1 MATPEE
7 TRQRAEAQN
16 ELNRLGFEFVD
27 ILKQQAAAMQEV
39 AKAQGATKGEMG
51 YLNNLSK
58 NAVKLA
64 QDLADFEN
72 DDLKSKSKRA
82 KLQNKLNKAQFEQV
96 RLAEAMAELAED
108 DLEGRK
114 KILRVMGDSLQT
126 SKELT
131 KEFKKLEDQIESIEG
146 ISKAFEGFEDVV
158 KDIPVV
164 REVFKE
170 LTTASQKV
178 AENFAETGSG
188 IKAMGAGLQ
197 EFGKGLAKVGFAAF
211 MTAFI
216 NGLNRIENA
225 TIRTG
230 RALGQTGDIAKAFGT
245 RIVEATQ
252 SSQFLTEEVEKA
264 AQGLSKNLGSG
275 LLASSEQIK
284 LTTSLSERLGIAAD
298 KSANLFRFASGT
310 GKSFES
316 VVNSAIGTTKAL
328 NATSDVTLNY
338 VDILDDVSSA
348 SEATLLTSSKFPGG
362 IAKAAFEARKFGLTL
377 EQLAKIGESM
387 LDFESSIASELE
399 AELLLGRDIN
409 LQAARTAALYD
420 DQAALAKAISDEVG
434 TAEEFGQLNVI
445 QQNALAKAFGMSRQE
460 LAKTLMQREALL
472 DLEKENEDLAGLSKL
487 ETQEQLAKLQQHF
500 ISQGKTADQAEL
512 MALEK
517 LGQTEEAQQRRAM
530 TTQEQMAKLM
540 EKISNDLASML
551 DSMLGISDKI
561 KNLLDFASENVRGI
575 SNALIAAAT
584 IFAGGKMISMVR
596 SIGKAAKAMGFIGK
610 TASGASKLGASALTK
625 KAGGV
630 VMKGTGKVVYGAA
643 AESALKAGTGTVAK
657 AGGKSLAK
665 AATKTAGKSVGKS
678 LLKKIPGVGLLAGL
692 AFAGQKL
699 MEGDLAG
706 AGLEALSG
714 AVSLIPGAGTAASLA
729 IDAGIAARDISRAN
743 KEQEL
748 DSGAV
753 EEAASPSFAPVST
766 DFGTASTPE
775 EALMMNNQLMQQLID
790 TVKQTGNVYIDG
802 AKVGTTTVLASRQL

>member
-27 ILKQQAAAMQEV
+27 ILKQQAAAMKEV
-39 AKAQGATKGEMG
+39 AEAQGATKGEMG

-131 KEFKKLEDQIESIEG
+131 KEFKKLEDQIEAIEG
-146 ISKAFEGFEDVV
+146 ISKAFEGFEDIV

-197 EFGKGLAKVGFAAF
+197 EFSIGLSKLSFGAV
-211 MTAFI
+211 I
-216 NGLNRIENA
+216 GLFLDGLKKTENA
-225 TIRTG
+225 IVRTG
-230 RALGQTGDIAKAFGT
+230 RALGATGREAEAFGQ
-245 RIVEATQ
+245 RIISVAQE
-252 SSQFLTEEVEKA
+252 SQFLTEEVEKA

-275 LLASSEQIK
+275 LLASSEQVR
-284 LTTSLSERLGIAAD
+284 LTTTLSERLGIAAD

-310 GKSFES
+310 GKSFQD
-316 VVNSAIGTTKAL
+316 VVNNAIGTTKAL

-434 TAEEFGQLNVI
+434 SAEEFGQLNVI

-472 DLEKENEDLAGLSKL
+472 DLEKENEDLTGLSKL
-487 ETQEQLAKLQQHF
+487 DTQEQLAKLQQHF
-500 ISQGKTADQAEL
+500 INQGQTAAQAEIS
-512 MALEK
+512 ALNQM
-517 LGQTEEAQQRRAM
+517 GQIEEARQRQQM
-530 TTQEQMAKLM
+530 TTQEQFAQAVEKL
-540 EKISNDLASML
+540 STTVAQML
-551 DSMLGISDKI
+551 DGMLGISKLIDKI
-561 KNLLDFASENVRGI
+561 LNAANGNVKLI
-575 SNALIAAAT
+575 SGGLIAGAAA
-584 IFAGGKMISMVR
+584 FAGVKMFRMVKAIR
-596 SIGKAAKAMGFIGK
+596 GAAKAMGFIGK
-610 TASGASKLGASALTK
+610 TTSGAAKLGASALTK
-625 KAGGV
+625 SAGGV
-630 VMKGTGKVVYGAA
+630 VMKGSGKVVYGAA
-643 AESALKAGTGTVAK
+643 AEAALKSGTGTLAK

-665 AATKTAGKSVGKS
+665 TATKTAGKSVGKS

-714 AVSLIPGAGTAASLA
+714 AASLIPGVGTAASLA

-753 EEAASPSFAPVST
+753 EEAASPTITPVSSNL
-766 DFGTASTPE
+766 GTASTPE